1 MAIQNQICFGILCGE
16 LLAFLFLS
24 FPLPFSLRRKV
35 FKTIAESHIVAKA
48 MYGLKITFIFIA
60 VLFADA
66 VNQMLKIHRER
77 EALSAAVGGAAPA
90 PDMRVQSDYRSRKF
104 LSERNFYLHGS
115 CLIFSLILSRT
126 YTLVLDLIK
135 AQEELAIVKA
145 QTGTGTAVDEK
156 LANPDDRIGNTDK
169 KKVKTTVVDKNTDK
183 KLE

>member
-1 MAIQNQICFGILCGE
+1 MAILNVLSFV
-16 LLAFLFLS
+16 LLAAQLVVFGVLI
-24 FPLPFSLRRKV
+24 FPLPFAVRRKM

-126 YTLVLDLIK
+126 YSLVLDLIK

-145 QTGTGTAVDEK
+145 QTGTGTAADVK
-156 LANPDDRIGNTDK
+156 LANPEDRIGNTDK